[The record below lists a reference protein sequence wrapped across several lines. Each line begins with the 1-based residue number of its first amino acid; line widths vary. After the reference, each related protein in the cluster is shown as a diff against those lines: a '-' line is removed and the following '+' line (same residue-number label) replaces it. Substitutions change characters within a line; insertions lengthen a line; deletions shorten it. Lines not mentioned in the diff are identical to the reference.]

1 MTAHIGKL
9 AYGSA
14 LASLALMASIAA
26 AQSDSGN
33 VDWPTY
39 MGNWDGSKYKPLDQ
53 INASNFNDLEIVW
66 RFKTDHIGNRPEFKL
81 EGTAL
86 EIDGVVYATAGSR
99 RGVIALDAVTGELLW
114 VHGEHEGARGAAAP
128 RQLSGRGLSYWSD
141 GNETRIL
148 YVTPGYFL
156 IALDAKTGQRISS
169 FGDHGAVDLKQDD
182 DQKIEP
188 DLTTGEIGW
197 QSAPTVA
204 GDLVL
209 VGSAFREGFT
219 PVSYR
224 NNKGSARAYDVR
236 TGKRVWEFH
245 TIPQK
250 GEPGYDT
257 WLNASAEYTG
267 NTGIWT
273 EITADPASGL
283 AYLPVESPTSDFY
296 GGARPGNGLY
306 GNSLV
311 AVDLKTGKMK
321 WYFQTIHHEIWDYDL
336 SSAPLLIDITV
347 NGKPIKAVAEPTK
360 QGYLFVFDRITGKP
374 VWPIVERPAPKGDVP
389 GEWYAP
395 TQPIPTKPAAYART
409 GVTPDV
415 LIDFTPAMHQQALEL
430 VKNYRLGPIYTP
442 AVVSKQPGPLATLML
457 GPANGGTNW
466 PGGSFNP
473 ENHTVYVYACNSC
486 FASIGLV
493 PPPPG
498 LSDLRYVVGTAGK
511 KVTMINAAGTNQ
523 GADAPLSTWK
533 PPAAGA
539 DGDGDEGF
547 RPLSVNGLSIIK
559 PPYST
564 ISAIDMDTG
573 EIKWQVPHGE
583 TPDYVRNNPAL
594 KGMDIPRTGQTGF
607 NIGTLVTKSLVIAGD
622 GMVTT
627 TAEHPRGAMLRA
639 YDQQTGQEVGA
650 VWMPAQQSGSPMTFM
665 RNGRQ
670 YIIVAVS
677 GGNYSGEYI
686 CYSLPAK
693 D

>member
-1 MTAHIGKL
+1 MLQRNLLCLTAL
-9 AYGSA
+9 LCA
-14 LASLALMASIAA
+14 ASIAG
-26 AQSDSGN
+26 AQSESKD

-53 INASNFNDLEIVW
+53 INASNFNNLEIVW
-66 RFKTDHIGNRPEFKL
+66 RFKTDHIGNRPEYKL
-81 EGTAL
+81 EGTPL
-86 EIDGVVYATAGSR
+86 EVGGVVYATAGSR
-99 RGVIALDAVTGELLW
+99 RGVIALDAITGELLW

-141 GNETRIL
+141 GSDARIL

-169 FGDHGAVDLKQDD
+169 FGDNGAVDLKQDD

-204 GDLVL
+204 GDMIL

-219 PVSYR
+219 PASYR

-236 TGKRVWEFH
+236 SGRKIWEFH

-250 GEPGYDT
+250 GEPGYET
-257 WLNASAEYTG
+257 WLKGSADYTG
-267 NTGIWT
+267 NTGVWT
-273 EITADPASGL
+273 EITADPEAGL

-296 GGARPGNGLY
+296 GGTRPGNGLY
-306 GNSLV
+306 GNALV

-321 WYFQTIHHEIWDYDL
+321 WFFQTIHHEVWDYDL
-336 SSAPLLIDITV
+336 SSAPLLMDINV
-347 NGKPIKAVAEPTK
+347 GGKPIKAVAEPTK

-374 VWPIVERPAPKGDVP
+374 VWPIVERAVPKGNVP

-395 TQPIPTKPAAYART
+395 TQPFPTKPAPYTRT

-415 LIDFTPAMHQQALEL
+415 LIDFTPEMHQQALEL
-430 VKNYRLGPIYTP
+430 IKNYKIGPIFTP
-442 AVVSKQPGPLATLML
+442 PVVSQTPGPLGTLML

-486 FASIGLV
+486 FESIGLV
-493 PPPPG
+493 PPPPE
-498 LSDLRYVVGTAGK
+498 LSDVPYVVGVAGK
-511 KVTMINAAGTNQ
+511 KPSMINAAGTNQ

-533 PPAAGA
+533 PPTPAA
-539 DGDGDEGF
+539 DGDEGF
-547 RPLSVNGLSIIK
+547 KPLTVSGLSIIK

-564 ISAIDMDTG
+564 ISAIDLDTG
-573 EIKWQVPHGE
+573 EIKWQVAHGE
-583 TPDYVRNNPAL
+583 TPDYIRKNPAL

-627 TAEHPRGAMLRA
+627 TADHPRGAMLRA
-639 YDQQTGQEVGA
+639 YDQNTGREVGA

-665 RNGRQ
+665 RHGKQ

-686 CYSLPAK
+686 CYSLPAHE
-693 D
+693 